1 MGNGHCA
8 EGTGKGE
15 KNLTMWGMGDNDP
28 LTPIRAQAEAEDKAW
43 NPRGNVMKVSGEGTE
58 ENQK

>member
-1 MGNGHCA
+1 
-8 EGTGKGE
+8 
-15 KNLTMWGMGDNDP
+15 MWGMGDNDP
-28 LTPIRAQAEAEDKAW
+28 LTPIRAQAEAEDKTW